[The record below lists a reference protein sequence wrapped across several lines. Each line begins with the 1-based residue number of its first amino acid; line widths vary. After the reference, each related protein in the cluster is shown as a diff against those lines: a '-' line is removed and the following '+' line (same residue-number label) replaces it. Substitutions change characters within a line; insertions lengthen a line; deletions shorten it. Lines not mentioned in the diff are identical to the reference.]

1 MRKKS
6 ILHKILFI
14 ILAQQLTASS
24 YTVSGYV
31 KDILNGDPLIG
42 ANIYVENTS
51 IGSATDKKGF
61 YKIVGLKEGAYTF
74 KVSYIGY
81 KTNSESVNLQGENN
95 DVILDFNLNYT
106 SIEGN
111 EVIVTAQAKGQMDAI
126 NKQLNSKSL
135 VNIISSDRIQE
146 LPDANAAETVARVPG
161 VSIRR
166 EGGEGNK
173 VVIRG
178 LSPKYNNITVN
189 GVKLASTDN
198 NDRSTDLSMISQY
211 MLDGIEVTKAGT
223 PDQDSDVLGGT
234 VNFLLRKAEPG
245 FHGNII
251 TQGMHNGLK
260 NTYNDNKFVV
270 DLSNRFFNDR
280 LGILMQVDFENR
292 NRSSNEVGANYYL
305 VGETLDSLNPLY
317 LGGLNLNDWIRLNK
331 RENQLQVFDIKIP
344 NGNISYSN
352 LNSKIDKDITRYSFT
367 YALSDNYRYMNSSE
381 GLNGINVLTES
392 WKYEQTF
399 LEKLKL
405 EAYRSYSESINDDA
419 YYDFAFSEQ
428 FAFDSS
434 TYNRSIEK
442 VQQIAKNDTS
452 RTILNSYNYWTNKSS
467 EKETATGLD
476 FKYNFRFSDVIS
488 GNLKFGVKQRKKK
501 RSFDRHNEYGIV
513 NKAAGAKEQRD
524 SLVSFFNLGSFILD
538 GQDGNIPLTAFIDEN
553 YNGSDFYNG
562 DYDFDAV
569 ADLDKMM
576 EVYDYFSENWNKSN
590 SNTNIDEYVMHHV
603 HQTNSQMYDY
613 RGDEEYSASYFM
625 ADFDISSQ
633 FNIVAGGRT
642 ETNKTTYYSMNSL
655 DHALPHWIF
664 VGDTTKHERE
674 NSYFFP
680 ALFLNYKPTKY
691 LSIRYAKTNTLT
703 RPDYTSLIPLTRATG
718 NGNSLDWRNK
728 FLEPGLS
735 QNTDLSVSLI
745 EDKLGLLTV
754 GYFKKSIKDL
764 IYSSGQR
771 VMFAEDTAR
780 FDLSSDYINYTIG
793 NYELNNPSKIDLS
806 GFEIDYQTRFWYL
819 PGALNGL
826 VFNANYTVATS
837 TVKYPRTVV
846 SNYFDF
852 DTFTFVQENNDTT
865 YVDRLLDQPD
875 KILNVSVGYDYKGFS
890 GRLSMLFNDN
900 VFVNTNFWPELR
912 ENTDSYSRF
921 DLSVKQKLPAEGLE
935 VFLNASNLTKTS
947 DVSRYRGISA
957 QNDNIKLQQNYGQ
970 TIDVGIRYAF

>member
-1 MRKKS
+1 MRIFLLL
-6 ILHKILFI
+6 ILSFI
-14 ILAQQLTASS
+14 YSEKLYANGYS
-24 YTVSGYV
+24 VSGYV
-31 KDILNGDPLIG
+31 RDKSTGEPLIG
-42 ANIYVENTS
+42 SNIFIEGTS
-51 IGSATDKKGF
+51 IGAAADKNGF
-61 YKIVGLKEGAYTF
+61 YEINNIKEGRYTF
-74 KVSYIGY
+74 KASYIGY
-81 KTNSESVNLQGENN
+81 KASSDSINLTTE
-95 DVILDFNLNYT
+95 DYTLTLDFSLSYT
-106 SIEGN
+106 TIKGN

-178 LSPKYNNITVN
+178 LSPKYNNVTVN

-198 NDRSTDLSMISQY
+198 DDRSTDLSMISQY

-280 LGILMQVDFENR
+280 LGILMQVDLENR
-292 NRSSNEVGANYYL
+292 NRSSNEVGAIFDL
-305 VGETLDSLNPLY
+305 EGETLDSINPLY
-317 LGGLNLNDWIRLNK
+317 LRSLNLNDWIRLND
-331 RENQLQVFDIKIP
+331 RQNQLQVFDIKIP

-367 YALSDNYRYMNSSE
+367 YATSENYRFMNSSE
-381 GLNGINVLTES
+381 GLNSINVLTES

-399 LEKLKL
+399 LEKLKV
-405 EAYRSYSESINDDA
+405 EAYRSYSESKNDDA

-428 FAFDSS
+428 FAYDSS
-434 TYNRSIEK
+434 TYNRSIK
-442 VQQIAKNDTS
+442 KIQQIAKNDTS
-452 RTILNSYNYWTNKSS
+452 RTILNSYNYWVNNSS
-467 EKETATGLD
+467 EKETSTGLD
-476 FKYNFRFSDVIS
+476 LKYNFRLSDLVS
-488 GNLKFGVKQRKKK
+488 GNLKFGIKQRKK
-501 RSFDRHNEYGIV
+501 RRNFDRHNEYGIV

-524 SLVSFFNLGSFILD
+524 SLASFFNLGSFIVD
-538 GQDGNIPLTAFIDEN
+538 TQDGNIPLTAFIDEN

-562 DYDFDAV
+562 DYHFDAV
-569 ADLDKMM
+569 ADLDDMM
-576 EVYDYFSENWNKSN
+576 LVYNYFSERWNKATSE
-590 SNTNIDEYVMHHV
+590 TNIDEYVMHHV

-613 RGDEEYSASYFM
+613 RGDEEYNASYLM
-625 ADFDISSQ
+625 ADIDISSQ
-633 FNIVAGGRT
+633 LNLVAGGRT

-664 VGDTTKHERE
+664 VGDTTKYERK

-691 LSIRYAKTNTLT
+691 LSVRYAKTNTLT
-703 RPDYTSLIPLTRATG
+703 RPDYSSLIPLTRATG

-728 FLEPGLS
+728 FLKPGLS

-764 IYSSGQR
+764 IYSSGRR
-771 VMFAEDTAR
+771 VLFAEDTAR
-780 FDLSSDYINYTIG
+780 FDLSGNYVNYSIQ
-793 NYELNNPSKIDLS
+793 NYELNNPSQIDLR

-875 KILNVSVGYDYKGFS
+875 EILNISVGYDYKGFS
-890 GRLSMLFNDN
+890 GRLSMLYNDN
-900 VFVNTNFWPELR
+900 VFVNTNFWPEKR
-912 ENTDSYSRF
+912 ETTDSYSRF
-921 DLSVKQKLPAEGLE
+921 DLSVKQKLPVEGLE
-935 VFLNASNLTKTS
+935 IFLNASNLTKTS
-947 DVSRYRGISA
+947 DVTRYRGISGY
-957 QNDNIKLQQNYGQ
+957 NDNIKLQQYYGQ
-970 TIDVGIRYAF
+970 TIDLGIRYAF

>member
-14 ILAQQLTASS
+14 ILAQQLNASS

-31 KDILNGDPLIG
+31 KDITNGDPLIG
-42 ANIYVENTS
+42 ANVYVENTS
-51 IGSATDKKGF
+51 IGSATDRKGF

-81 KTNSESVNLQGENN
+81 KTNSDSVNLKSENN
-95 DVILDFNLNYT
+95 DIILDFNLSYT

-251 TQGMHNGLK
+251 TQGMHNGLE
-260 NTYNDNKFVV
+260 NTYDDNKFVL
-270 DLSNRFFNDR
+270 DLSNRFFADR
-280 LGILMQVDFENR
+280 FGVLVQGDFENR
-292 NRSSNEVGANYYL
+292 NRSSHEVGASYNL
-305 VGETLDSLNPLY
+305 VGEILDTINPLY
-317 LGGLNLNDWIRLNK
+317 LSNLNLNDWNRLNDRK
-331 RENQLQVFDIKIP
+331 NTLQVFDINIL

-352 LNSKIDKDITRYSFT
+352 LQSNIDKDIVRYNYDYDLSNNTRST
-367 YALSDNYRYMNSSE
+367 KSSY
-381 GLNGINVLTES
+381 GLNNINILNES
-392 WKYEQTF
+392 WKLTF
-399 LEKLKL
+399 PGRYFEF
-405 EAYRSYSESINDDA
+405 DA
-419 YYDFAFSEQ
+419 FHSFSSSFNQDNLYDFVFIER
-428 FAFDSS
+428 FAYDS
-434 TYNRSIEK
+434 TVYDQSISY
-442 VQQIAKNDTS
+442 VQKIAKNDTGK
-452 RTILNSYNYWTNKSS
+452 TLLQSYDFFRDKSD
-467 EKETATGLD
+467 EKEKATGINL
-476 FKYNFRFSDVIS
+476 KYNLRLNDFIT
-488 GNLKFGVKQRKKK
+488 GNLKFGVKIRKKQ
-501 RSFDRHNEYGIV
+501 RSVDKHHEYGYIFAETMQSFV
-513 NKAAGAKEQRD
+513 LD
-524 SLVSFFNLGSFILD
+524 SIIRTFNLDNELNN
-538 GQDGNIPLTAFIDEN
+538 GNQTPPLTGFFDEN
-553 YNGSDFYNG
+553 YDGSQFFNGKYR
-562 DYDFDAV
+562 FDAV
-569 ADLDKMM
+569 ADISDMKKL
-576 EVYDYFSENWNKSN
+576 YDLLSENFNKETTPGN
-590 SNTNIDEYVMHHV
+590 SQIDTDVLHNV

-642 ETNKTTYYSMNSL
+642 ETNKTTYYSLNSL

-664 VGDTTKHERE
+664 VGDTTKHERK

-728 FLEPGLS
+728 FLKPGLS

-771 VMFAEDTAR
+771 VLFTEDTAR
-780 FDLSSDYINYTIG
+780 FNLSSNYVNYTIG

-852 DTFTFVQENNDTT
+852 DTFTFIQENNDTT

-890 GRLSMLFNDN
+890 GRLSMLYNDN
-900 VFVNTNFWPELR
+900 VFVSTNFWPEKR

-921 DLSVKQKLPAEGLE
+921 DLSVKQKLPVEGLE
-935 VFLNASNLTKTS
+935 MFLNASNLTKTS